1 MITPEEL
8 KFIVNLIEENI
19 DPENTPEVADRLYKK
34 CNLLLEMAEF
44 KEENNKRQ
52 AEFNNKMQ
60 ELMKDNSE
68 E

>member
-1 MITPEEL
+1 MITPEDL

-19 DPENTPEVADRLYKK
+19 DPENTPDIADRLYKK

>member
-19 DPENTPEVADRLYKK
+19 DPENTPDIADKLYKK
-34 CNLLLEMAEF
+34 CNLLLEMSEF
-44 KEENNKRQ
+44 KEETNKRQ
-52 AEFNNKMQ
+52 VEFNNKMQ

>member
-8 KFIVNLIEENI
+8 KFIVSLIEENI
-19 DPENTPEVADRLYKK
+19 DPENTPEVADKLYKK

-44 KEENNKRQ
+44 KEETNKRQ

>member
-19 DPENTPEVADRLYKK
+19 DPENTPDIADILYKK
-34 CNLLLEMAEF
+34 CNLLLEMADF